1 MFWTCCRQDMD
12 KSRIVITGIGL
23 AAPGADTLAAF
34 RTNLLAGKS
43 GVSTV
48 ELRYMGLHPAG
59 ICSFDETRYRLSLIH
74 I

>member
-1 MFWTCCRQDMD
+1 MD

-43 GVSTV
+43 GVATV
-48 ELRYMGLHPAG
+48 ELRSRAKL
-59 ICSFDETRYRLSLIH
+59 
-74 I
+74 

>member
-1 MFWTCCRQDMD
+1 MD

-43 GVSTV
+43 GVATV

-59 ICSFDETRYRLSLIH
+59 ICSFDETRYGPAAWISVRRARFPTA
-74 I
+74 